1 MTKAEIQAV
10 IEQHARNVNGNPH
23 RFRVAWI
30 ALEPRWSR
38 ARCLLSIDVRP
49 EHPRTGLW
57 ATVQVLTSVRTTR
70 EQLLSFVD
78 AALDDFL
85 REHGFD
91 ASTPADP
98 AVGERERSN
107 ADAHELVPTPTE
119 GLGT

>member
-1 MTKAEIQAV
+1 MKVV
-10 IEQHARNVNGNPH
+10 IGQHARHVNGNPH

-38 ARCLLSIDVRP
+38 ARCLLSVDVCPERP
-49 EHPRTGLW
+49 ETGLW

-70 EQLLSFVD
+70 EQLLSLVND
-78 AALDDFL
+78 ALDDFL

-98 AVGERERSN
+98 SVGEGDRTSARPP
-107 ADAHELVPTPTE
+107 ELVPTATA
-119 GLGT
+119 GLHT